1 MKKEEIE
8 AKKVNLSMINS
19 LEITMKEVVRKYVS
33 KKKKNKNINH
43 SMFAHVATPPT
54 LFKKNPIFRNG

>member
-1 MKKEEIE
+1 
-8 AKKVNLSMINS
+8 MINS